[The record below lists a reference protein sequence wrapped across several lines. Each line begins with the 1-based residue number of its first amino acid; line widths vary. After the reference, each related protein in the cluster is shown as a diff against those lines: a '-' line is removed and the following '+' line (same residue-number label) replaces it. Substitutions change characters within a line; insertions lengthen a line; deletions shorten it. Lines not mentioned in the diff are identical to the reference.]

1 MRSHASHR
9 SSLEQAIIP
18 PDDHEPRHL
27 FPIQSCNLPAHLHT
41 IHVTA
46 HPSAPPHQPDPA
58 HLTLPSSRCPS
69 LVPSKSNTRER
80 CTRGAV
86 GGTDVS
92 GRRQRGR
99 GRHREGARWVGRPR
113 RVTGHWYRAGA
124 ALMGHSA
131 GRHDRASAGSP
142 MGQVYRETPAML
154 AASPWRSMNGS
165 RSRPALRPSGRR
177 SLEDVAEAAR
187 TGPRS
192 VLAANLLHDVGE
204 SGGKRALEGR

>member
-1 MRSHASHR
+1 MRTPR
-9 SSLEQAIIP
+9 SDRAP
-18 PDDHEPRHL
+18 
-27 FPIQSCNLPAHLHT
+27 T
-41 IHVTA
+41 TTA
-46 HPSAPPHQPDPA
+46 HSAYSMLHPFCHTPYRISPKRSLPGIPVYRMPGTSPPYAPPVIV
-58 HLTLPSSRCPS
+58 RG
-69 LVPSKSNTRER
+69 ER

-86 GGTDVS
+86 GSTDVS

-99 GRHREGARWVGRPR
+99 GRHREGTRWVGRPR